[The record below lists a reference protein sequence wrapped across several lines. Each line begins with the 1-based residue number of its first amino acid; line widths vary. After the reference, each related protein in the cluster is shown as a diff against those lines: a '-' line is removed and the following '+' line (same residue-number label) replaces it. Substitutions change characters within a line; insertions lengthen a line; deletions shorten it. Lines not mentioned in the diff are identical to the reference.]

1 MAKTWLARTLGL
13 VLGFIGFVSAAH
25 AEGDVL
31 VFGGTSGCG
40 LETVKLLRSQGRNV
54 TVFVRPTSNREG
66 LEPLG
71 VSYVVGDAL
80 NANDV
85 TAAYASGTFDTVVS
99 SLGGRPGQPRP
110 DYVGNKNINE
120 AALAAGVGRVIQVS
134 AIGIDDAP
142 TVKPDASDFMGN
154 IYYEKKRGE
163 DHLVESGLDYTII
176 RPGGLVDGPS
186 TGNGQ
191 LAPRDSE
198 GGSIMRADVA
208 FLVVQAMND
217 DSTIG
222 QVYNAIDLTVKDE
235 GPGAEEINR
244 LLQEQAEGAE

>member
-1 MAKTWLARTLGL
+1 MVKSWLISALGL
-13 VLGFIGFVSAAH
+13 VFGVIGFLPAAL

-40 LETVKLLRSQGRNV
+40 LETVKLLRSQGREV

-80 NANDV
+80 NADDV
-85 TAAYASGTFDTVVS
+85 AAAYASGTFDVVVS
-99 SLGGRPGQPRP
+99 SLGGRRGQPRP
-110 DYVGNKNINE
+110 DYIGNKNINE
-120 AALAAGVGRVIQVS
+120 AALATGVARVIQVS
-134 AIGIDDAP
+134 AIGIDSAP
-142 TVKPDASDFMGN
+142 TEKPDASDFMGN

-163 DHLVESGLDYTII
+163 DHLIESGLDYTII

-208 FLVVQAMND
+208 LLVVQAMGD
-217 DSTIG
+217 DATIG
-222 QVYNAIDLTVKDE
+222 QIYNAIDLTVKDE
-235 GPGAEEINR
+235 GPGVEEINR
-244 LLQEQAEGAE
+244 LMQEQSEGAE